1 MTSTSPSRRKLS
13 PRTVH
18 HVHTVLGACLKAA
31 MRKGLLT
38 ASPVARAEVP
48 SPGESDRGIVLD
60 EDQLRA
66 LVDGF
71 RGSVLFPIVAVAAFT
86 GARRNE
92 ILALRWSDLDV
103 DRQDAADRARG
114 GAHRQV
120 RPRAQGAQDRP
131 RQAHHHDR

>member
-1 MTSTSPSRRKLS
+1 MS

-18 HVHTVLGACLKAA
+18 HIHTVLGACFKAA
-31 MRKGLLT
+31 VRKGFLT
-38 ASPVARAEVP
+38 ASPVARAEAP
-48 SPGESDRGIVLD
+48 SPGESNRGIVLD
-60 EDQLRA
+60 ADELRT

-103 DRQDAADRARG
+103 TAKTLRIERAVELTDKFRS
-114 GAHRQV
+114 
-120 RPRAQGAQDRP
+120 RAQGA
-131 RQAHHHDR
+131 